1 MSVKDSTTRV
11 SSHTKELIL
20 KHSRKMKI
28 SQNELIERAILCAE
42 QHNFSTEIAIKQIE
56 RNQVIQ
62 ANRIIGFIKTQDKII
77 AEIPQQIYESTTS
90 GLRADRNE
98 VLEFIFYKTKKT
110 LNKEVMNYWLK
121 EVELSQEK
129 AIENTQLYME
139 VFEAVSSK
147 IYAELRKDILTLDK
161 PGT

>member
-1 MSVKDSTTRV
+1 
-11 SSHTKELIL
+11 
-20 KHSRKMKI
+20 
-28 SQNELIERAILCAE
+28 
-42 QHNFSTEIAIKQIE
+42 
-56 RNQVIQ
+56 
-62 ANRIIGFIKTQDKII
+62 
-77 AEIPQQIYESTTS
+77 
-90 GLRADRNE
+90 
-98 VLEFIFYKTKKT
+98 
-110 LNKEVMNYWLK
+110 MNYWLK

>member
-1 MSVKDSTTRV
+1 
-11 SSHTKELIL
+11 
-20 KHSRKMKI
+20 MKI

-77 AEIPQQIYESTTS
+77 ADIPQQIYDSTTS

-98 VLEFIFYKTKKT
+98 VLEFVFYKIKKT
-110 LNKEVMNYWLK
+110 LKEEVMKYWL
-121 EVELSQEK
+121 EVEGFSQGK
-129 AIENTQLYME
+129 AIENTELYLE
-139 VFEAVSSK
+139 VFQTVSSK
-147 IYAELRKDILTLDK
+147 IYAVLRRDILTLDK
-161 PGT
+161 PGL

>member
-98 VLEFIFYKTKKT
+98 VLEFVFYKTQKT

>member
-98 VLEFIFYKTKKT
+98 VLEFVFYKIQKV
-110 LNKEVMNYWLK
+110 LEKEVMNFW
-121 EVELSQEK
+121 VEKKVFSEEK
-129 AIENTQLYME
+129 INEQTQIHMN
-139 VFEAVSSK
+139 VFNQVSSK
-147 IYAELRKDILTLDK
+147 IYNELRKDILTLDK